1 VTKKENIMS
10 RFIATLI
17 IALTFLFSSITS
29 PMAAET
35 TKKSA
40 VSVTGI
46 GSAKA
51 RPDTASISIGV
62 VSEGKTAKQAL
73 DQNTASMG
81 RVIVELKGQKV
92 DPKDIQ
98 TTNFTVRPKFQHFKD
113 GKPPAITG
121 YRVVNSVRIIVRDL
135 KMLGTILDQAV
146 SLGSNQIN
154 GIQFSVEDAAAL
166 EDKARKSAMANAR
179 HKAELYASAGGAKL
193 GKVLVISEDF
203 IDSTPRPQY
212 ARAAMSAKSAS
223 VPIEP
228 GEHNLQARVHVSWEL
243 KN

>member
-1 VTKKENIMS
+1 MS
-10 RFIATLI
+10 RFIAPLI
-17 IALTFLFSSITS
+17 LALAFLFAPITS
-29 PMAAET
+29 GMAAEDSG
-35 TKKSA
+35 KRM

-46 GSAKA
+46 GIAKA

-62 VSEGKTAKQAL
+62 VSEGKTAKAAL
-73 DQNTASMG
+73 DQNTAAMS

-92 DPKDIQ
+92 DQKDIQ

-113 GKPPAITG
+113 GKPPAIIG
-121 YRVVNSVRIIVRDL
+121 YRVVNSVRIMVRDL
-135 KMLGTILDQAV
+135 KLLGAILDQAV

-154 GIQFSVEDAAAL
+154 GIQFSVDDAASL
-166 EDKARKSAMANAR
+166 EDEARKRAMDNAR
-179 HKAELYASAGGAKL
+179 HKAELYANAGNAKL

-203 IDSTPRPQY
+203 IDRPPRPDF
-212 ARAAMSAKSAS
+212 ARAAMRTKAVS

-228 GEHNLQARVHVSWEL
+228 GEHQVEARVHVSWEL